1 MQVSVILYSSNQ
13 CRCGET
19 ADALDSKSSGGNTV
33 WVQIPPPAPY
43 IFCEERFIV
52 KWVLSIFL
60 FFIRKIWVIRH
71 KELIETTVST
81 GMFFCMT
88 KSIAIY

>member
-1 MQVSVILYSSNQ
+1 MILYSSNQ

-43 IFCEERFIV
+43 IFERKNLGATMSVRHNDTSTQSQLELAGNDLPKQSF
-52 KWVLSIFL
+52 LSG
-60 FFIRKIWVIRH
+60 R
-71 KELIETTVST
+71 TQ
-81 GMFFCMT
+81 
-88 KSIAIY
+88 